1 MLNKN
6 NINIDLKNLI
16 DKYRP
21 NKILKKRINNNTI
34 SVDKTIDD
42 KKIKFE
48 KIKRTP
54 KSDSNER
61 TISFSHLKSRE
72 TAKKNL
78 FNDYNK
84 INDEMTNINKYIN
97 KNERKQNEKLYDKNN
112 IFNPQFFQLNKNNN
126 LIMNSKKK
134 ESNENKNKQKI
145 NNFFLKYK
153 EKIETDKN
161 KKTGI

>member
-1 MLNKN
+1 M
-6 NINIDLKNLI
+6 
-16 DKYRP
+16 
-21 NKILKKRINNNTI
+21 KKRKNNNTI
-34 SVDKTIDD
+34 SADKTIDN

-48 KIKRTP
+48 KIKKTP

-61 TISFSHLKSRE
+61 TISFSHLKTRE

-78 FNDYNK
+78 FHDYNK

-97 KNERKQNEKLYDKNN
+97 KNERKQNEKIYDKYNF
-112 IFNPQFFQLNKNNN
+112 FNPQFFRLGENNN

-145 NNFFLKYK
+145 NNFFLRYK
-153 EKIETDKN
+153 EKMETDKN
-161 KKTGI
+161 KKSGI